1 MGFFS
6 SIKKFFAQ
14 PTPEEP
20 KETPPTHPQDESPSA
35 KEIPS
40 DREQQELKPIE
51 AKETEGE
58 ASIDNALSESKQA
71 QVFDAKP
78 QESSVVT
85 ASDALAFE
93 NLESVQAEQT
103 ASDSTQAKTPPLS
116 SESLEQA
123 MEGDSAFLEETQAG
137 ADTAVPMA
145 EKSLVR
151 EEDAFA
157 QSSRDDRDEE
167 EERPSA
173 DGGDEHRQREEHVPF
188 EEASSETKSNKGG
201 FFASFKRSFFTQE
214 KPDRP
219 EEKTIDEQKQE
230 ESGSIPEKE
239 VVSAPEQEKAEEP
252 AASHIDGELSEAL
265 VSEEIGEALEKE
277 AVPAPE
283 QEKAEEPA
291 ASQIEDVPSEELVS
305 EEIEEPLEKE
315 VVPAPEQEKAE
326 GPAAP
331 HIDGEPSEALVSEEI
346 EEPLEKEAVPA
357 PEQEKAEE
365 PAASHI
371 EGDSSEEIG
380 EALEKDAVLAPEQ
393 EKAEEPAADH
403 IDGEPFEEAK
413 DGAHEGA
420 TQIAEDAQIAEAS
433 KEEKSGKET
442 SEESDFFAS
451 LKKFFVKPK
460 RELSEEKSI
469 DSLGEET
476 RQESDKEP
484 LIDEKTLS
492 EAKDQEAE
500 PVISQAQEPLPEE
513 HAEQVKESGDIETS
527 AKDQEAEAV
536 LLAQGKETG
545 AEDDHA
551 KSLDLPKESEEMAG
565 QAEISAKDQEA
576 EPVISQAQEPL
587 PEEHA
592 EKLDEQVKESE
603 EMVGQAETSAKDQE
617 AEAEVSQGKETVV
630 AEAATF
636 AGLPH
641 DQAAEK
647 GEKKKTGFFASI
659 RRFFGG
665 KEPEHKEQDER
676 GGEKPSFDSAGMIV
690 ALREAEPKLSV
701 WLGIVLEGID
711 EANEAF
717 YDRLRFL
724 LRSLEAPTDEVEQFV
739 SEFKTWVE
747 SMEYAYVEEFRSE
760 LLYRLTLALGLEDE
774 EDERNRLF
782 LKIRQGLA
790 KTREHFSKNLDRLLA
805 SHGNIDEEFWE
816 DVEELF
822 IKADL
827 GFEATMQLV
836 ERLRKSV
843 REQGITE
850 SSEIPRLLREIL
862 EDIFKIPPHITAYTP
877 PEVVLMVGVNG
888 VGKTTTIGKL
898 ANRER
903 LRGRKVMI
911 CAADTF
917 RAAAIEQLEV
927 WAKRAGAL
935 FYAKQT
941 GSDPAAVAYE
951 AMDMAMKNGVDLLF
965 IDTAGRL
972 QTKRNLMDE
981 LQKIRNVVQ
990 KKHPGSPHRTV
1001 LVIDATTGQNALS
1014 QVKRFRE
1021 SSGVDELIVTKLDG
1035 TAKGGFVIALAL
1047 EHHLPISFIGLG
1059 EKLEDLR
1066 PFNGQDFAD
1075 SLLEKQG

>member
-1 MGFFS
+1 M
-6 SIKKFFAQ
+6 
-14 PTPEEP
+14 
-20 KETPPTHPQDESPSA
+20 
-35 KEIPS
+35 
-40 DREQQELKPIE
+40 
-51 AKETEGE
+51 
-58 ASIDNALSESKQA
+58 
-71 QVFDAKP
+71 
-78 QESSVVT
+78 
-85 ASDALAFE
+85 
-93 NLESVQAEQT
+93 
-103 ASDSTQAKTPPLS
+103 
-116 SESLEQA
+116 
-123 MEGDSAFLEETQAG
+123 
-137 ADTAVPMA
+137 
-145 EKSLVR
+145 
-151 EEDAFA
+151 
-157 QSSRDDRDEE
+157 
-167 EERPSA
+167 
-173 DGGDEHRQREEHVPF
+173 
-188 EEASSETKSNKGG
+188 
-201 FFASFKRSFFTQE
+201 
-214 KPDRP
+214 
-219 EEKTIDEQKQE
+219 
-230 ESGSIPEKE
+230 
-239 VVSAPEQEKAEEP
+239 
-252 AASHIDGELSEAL
+252 
-265 VSEEIGEALEKE
+265 
-277 AVPAPE
+277 
-283 QEKAEEPA
+283 
-291 ASQIEDVPSEELVS
+291 
-305 EEIEEPLEKE
+305 
-315 VVPAPEQEKAE
+315 
-326 GPAAP
+326 
-331 HIDGEPSEALVSEEI
+331 
-346 EEPLEKEAVPA
+346 
-357 PEQEKAEE
+357 
-365 PAASHI
+365 
-371 EGDSSEEIG
+371 
-380 EALEKDAVLAPEQ
+380 
-393 EKAEEPAADH
+393 
-403 IDGEPFEEAK
+403 
-413 DGAHEGA
+413 
-420 TQIAEDAQIAEAS
+420 
-433 KEEKSGKET
+433 
-442 SEESDFFAS
+442 
-451 LKKFFVKPK
+451 
-460 RELSEEKSI
+460 
-469 DSLGEET
+469 
-476 RQESDKEP
+476 
-484 LIDEKTLS
+484 
-492 EAKDQEAE
+492 
-500 PVISQAQEPLPEE
+500 PEE

-551 KSLDLPKESEEMAG
+551 KSLDLPKESEEMAGQAEISAKDQEAEPVISQAQEPLPEEHAEKLDEQVKESEEMAGQAEISAKDQEAEPVISQAQEPLPEEHAEKLDEQVKESEEMAG